1 MRRVVRVA
9 RRTDG
14 VVEARR
20 IATTLGARVRARR
33 RELRMRQV
41 DLGGRVGLAQS
52 RISDV
57 ERGLGVGLPL
67 DIWVALGIA
76 LSMPLAVSFSRPTR
90 AEDALADAGHLEIQE
105 YLLEIGRRHGR
116 SGALEQQTRAYNP
129 THSIDV
135 LHLDDNHDCAIVEE
149 AWNRF
154 GDLGA
159 AARSS
164 MRNVADLETRA
175 SAGRVALCW
184 VVRDSHANRRSF
196 VATPRPSPHASR
208 AHRSHGSR
216 LSKRAPPR
224 PSSPA
229 SSGTTPR
236 DAASSRFG

>member
-1 MRRVVRVA
+1 
-9 RRTDG
+9 
-14 VVEARR
+14 
-20 IATTLGARVRARR
+20 
-33 RELRMRQV
+33 MRQV

-76 LSMPLAVSFSRPTR
+76 LGMPLAVSFSRPTR

-135 LHLDDNHDCAIVEE
+135 LHLDDKHDCAIVEE

-164 MRNVADLETRA
+164 MRKVAELEARA
-175 SAGRVALCW
+175 SAGRVALSW
-184 VVRDSHANRRSF
+184 VVRDSHANREIVRRYPEALAARFTGSS
-196 VATPRPSPHASR
+196 VAWVKALEEGAAPPIEPGIVWYDASR
-208 AHRSHGSR
+208 RRVKPIRLRRRS
-216 LSKRAPPR
+216 
-224 PSSPA
+224 
-229 SSGTTPR
+229 
-236 DAASSRFG
+236 